1 MNPYDL
7 LREPFQ
13 SEMDYFDKN
22 RNVTGMAA
30 EDNKIILNP
39 YSNLN
44 EQQKDAVIKNEATR
58 ILIRT
63 GQIEKPNFD
72 LTEEQNKY
80 LDNTTYYKNASEDD
94 RKATIAARLFTGDT
108 SGQNATED
116 QINYISKLSDFF
128 NKDNK

>member
-7 LREPFQ
+7 LREPLQ

-30 EDNKIILNP
+30 EDNKDILNP

-44 EQQKDAVIKNEATR
+44 EQQKDALIKNEATR

-80 LDNTTYYKNASEDD
+80 LDNTKYYKNASEDD

-108 SGQNATED
+108 SGQNATEE
-116 QINYISKLSDFF
+116 QMNYISKLSDLF

>member
-1 MNPYDL
+1 
-7 LREPFQ
+7 
-13 SEMDYFDKN
+13 
-22 RNVTGMAA
+22 MAA

-44 EQQKDAVIKNEATR
+44 EQQKDAVIRNEATR

-72 LTEEQNKY
+72 LTEEQNKA
-80 LDNTTYYKNASEDD
+80 LDNTTYKNASEDD

-108 SGQNATED
+108 SGKSATEE
-116 QINYISKLSDFF
+116 QMKYISKLSDFF
-128 NKDNK
+128 K

>member
-13 SEMDYFDKN
+13 SELDYFDKN

-39 YSNLN
+39 YSSLN
-44 EQQKDAVIKNEATR
+44 EQQKDSVIKNEATR

-63 GQIEKPNFD
+63 GQVEKPSFD
-72 LTEEQNKY
+72 LTKEQNKY
-80 LDNTTYYKNASEDD
+80 LDNSTYKNAGEDD

-116 QINYISKLSDFF
+116 QMNYISKLSDFF

>member
-13 SEMDYFDKN
+13 GELDYFDKN

-39 YSNLN
+39 YSSLN
-44 EQQKDAVIKNEATR
+44 EQQKDSVIKNEATR

-63 GQIEKPNFD
+63 GQVEKPSFD

-80 LDNTTYYKNASEDD
+80 LDNSTYKNAGEDD

-116 QINYISKLSDFF
+116 QMNYISKLSDFF

>member
-1 MNPYDL
+1 MNPSDL
-7 LREPFQ
+7 LRDPFQ
-13 SEMDYFDKN
+13 SELDYFNKN
-22 RNVTGMAA
+22 KNVTGMAT

-39 YSNLN
+39 YSNLS
-44 EQQKDAVIKNEATR
+44 EKQKDAVIKNEATR

-72 LTEEQNKY
+72 LTEEQNKA
-80 LDNTTYYKNASEDD
+80 LNNTTYKNASEDD
-94 RKATIAARLFTGDT
+94 RRATIAARLFTGDA

-116 QINYISKLSDFF
+116 QMNYISKLSDFF

>member
-22 RNVTGMAA
+22 RNVTGMAT

-39 YSNLN
+39 YSKLN
-44 EQQKDAVIKNEATR
+44 EKQKDAVIKNEATR

-63 GQIEKPNFD
+63 GQVEKPIFD
-72 LTEEQNKY
+72 ITEEQGKF
-80 LDNTTYYKNASEDD
+80 LDNTTYKNASEDD
-94 RKATIAARLFTGDT
+94 RKATIAARLLTGDS
-108 SGQNATED
+108 SGQTATED
-116 QINYISKLSDFF
+116 QMNYISKLSDFF
-128 NKDNK
+128 NKDNR

>member
-13 SEMDYFDKN
+13 SELDYFDKN

-30 EDNKIILNP
+30 GDNKIILNP
-39 YSNLN
+39 YSSLN
-44 EQQKDAVIKNEATR
+44 EQQKDSVIKNEATR

-63 GQIEKPNFD
+63 GQVEKPSFD

-80 LDNTTYYKNASEDD
+80 LDNSTYKNAGEDD

-116 QINYISKLSDFF
+116 QMNYISKLSDFF

>member
-13 SEMDYFDKN
+13 SELDYFDKN

-39 YSNLN
+39 YSSLN

-63 GQIEKPNFD
+63 GQVEKPNFD
-72 LTEEQNKY
+72 LTEEQNKA
-80 LDNTTYYKNASEDD
+80 LNNTTYKNASEDD
-94 RKATIAARLFTGDT
+94 RRATIAARLLTGDT
-108 SGQNATED
+108 SGQDATEE
-116 QINYISKLSDFF
+116 QMNYISKLSDIF

>member
-1 MNPYDL
+1 MSPYDL

-13 SEMDYFDKN
+13 SELDYFDKN

-39 YSNLN
+39 YSSLN
-44 EQQKDAVIKNEATR
+44 EQQKDSVIKNEATR

-63 GQIEKPNFD
+63 GQVEKPSFD

-80 LDNTTYYKNASEDD
+80 LDNSTYKNASEDD

-116 QINYISKLSDFF
+116 QMNYISKLSDFF
-128 NKDNK
+128 DKDNK

>member
-7 LREPFQ
+7 LREPLQ

>member
-13 SEMDYFDKN
+13 SELDYFDKN
-22 RNVTGMAA
+22 RNVAGMAA

-39 YSNLN
+39 YSSLN
-44 EQQKDAVIKNEATR
+44 EQQKDSVIKNEATR

-63 GQIEKPNFD
+63 GQVEKPSFD

-80 LDNTTYYKNASEDD
+80 LDNSTYKNASEDD

-116 QINYISKLSDFF
+116 QMNYISKLSDFF